1 MSSMSKFN
9 LLTFICLLASIIT
22 SAQSDTIRLKNP
34 SFEDTPKRGG
44 EAMDG
49 ISGWFDCGK
58 INFPMESP
66 PDIHPNGYWN
76 NNLPA
81 SDRKTYLGM
90 VVRDNG
96 TYESVSV
103 RIDSMLEAGKCYKF
117 SIHLARAEKYGSRS
131 RMSNEEANYVTP
143 AVLRIWGGSGFCNER
158 ELLAESNPV
167 TNSSWQINT
176 FEIRPKSNI
185 RSIIFSIL

>member
-1 MSSMSKFN
+1 MYKGIFVF
-9 LLTFICLLASIIT
+9 LLLSVNIT
-22 SAQSDTIRLKNP
+22 LISAQSDTIRLKNP

-81 SDRKTYLGM
+81 SR
-90 VVRDNG
+90 
-96 TYESVSV
+96 
-103 RIDSMLEAGKCYKF
+103 
-117 SIHLARAEKYGSRS
+117 
-131 RMSNEEANYVTP
+131 
-143 AVLRIWGGSGFCNER
+143 
-158 ELLAESNPV
+158 
-167 TNSSWQINT
+167 
-176 FEIRPKSNI
+176 
-185 RSIIFSIL
+185 